1 MRESER
7 NPQICPSNKAADQD
21 GFSSKIRLLLI
32 EPDREEAEVF
42 GKWLEEEGF
51 SVVSVFNLEEAKG
64 KIHTDSFFTTILDI
78 DFPEG
83 IKQGLK
89 VCSKLKEDR
98 KTKDTPLIL
107 MTYRANL
114 TTIIESL
121 DAGADNFILKPF
133 ETDYFLERTKYIIA
147 EIEARKKTKR
157 VIDLALLRFI
167 FTLKET
173 DDTENLLRLLLK
185 AFNRTIHA
193 KCMQIMRLDC
203 VTLMVHRAKR
213 NAAEKYGFI
222 NNLDMNE
229 QGIVIKDPSG
239 AAGTTSAETIIK
251 GFEEFL
257 NNYLKILSV
266 LTGNIIVGPDQIC
279 NEGQNNVENVKGE
292 N

>member
-7 NPQICPSNKAADQD
+7 NPQIYPSAKAADQLAL
-21 GFSSKIRLLLI
+21 SSKIRLLLI
-32 EPDREEAEVF
+32 EPDREQAQVF
-42 GKWLEEEGF
+42 GRWLEEEGF
-51 SVVSVFNLEEAKG
+51 PVVSVSNLEETKD
-64 KIHTDSFFTTILDI
+64 KIHTDSFFMIILDI

-83 IKQGLK
+83 IKQGLQ
-89 VCSKLKEDR
+89 VCSKLKEDGEV
-98 KTKDTPLIL
+98 KDTPLIL

-133 ETDYFLERTKYIIA
+133 ETDYFLERTKHIIA

-167 FTLKET
+167 FTLKEA
-173 DDTENLLRLLLK
+173 DDKENLLRLLFK
-185 AFNRTIHA
+185 AFNRTIRA

-239 AAGTTSAETIIK
+239 AAGTSSAETIIE

-257 NNYLKILSV
+257 NNFLKILKS
-266 LTGNIIVGPDQIC
+266 LTGNIILGLDEI
-279 NEGQNNVENVKGE
+279 
-292 N
+292 